1 MKNIEK
7 NIKKISNLRV
17 LRTPFSLFLS
27 NNIKSILIIPIS
39 NQQSEISIYS
49 YKDKKVIKKCLL
61 SNIILETQ
69 VADLFHS

>member
-39 NQQSEISIYS
+39 NQKSEISIYS